1 LNYTPSGT
9 IVFRGPRQIDAR
21 EVGIGTWTY
30 SATGHATG
38 QATPS
43 SRASRARHVGFDPTV
58 SEALINKPA
67 SELSLWVVIH
77 VKKEETER
85 EERSPWSSSSPP
97 GGFGPP
103 EKQEEREGRERNPSK
118 KKRKRQVLRK
128 HVPCVGP
135 LRIAVVGLSRR
146 RRCGDKAR
154 VKRPTRTQTYLCT

>member
-1 LNYTPSGT
+1 MYLE
-9 IVFRGPRQIDAR
+9 AR
-21 EVGIGTWTY
+21 DKSTHAKLELELGRTQ
-30 SATGHATG
+30 ATGHATG

-58 SEALINKPA
+58 SEARINKPA
-67 SELSLWVVIH
+67 TSPVGSDTR
-77 VKKEETER
+77 EEGRTER